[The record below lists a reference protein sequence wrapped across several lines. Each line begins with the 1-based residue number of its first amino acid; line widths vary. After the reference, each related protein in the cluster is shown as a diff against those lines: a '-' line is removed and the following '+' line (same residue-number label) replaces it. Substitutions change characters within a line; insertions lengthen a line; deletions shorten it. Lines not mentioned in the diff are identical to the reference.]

1 MKSGPLG
8 LIGSLAIIFLVLCC
22 PSNLDARAWLNGHIV
37 ELRSDGFSL
46 ETRYYRIAIHT
57 TPHTKVRCK
66 KQPLSLADLAAQ
78 DLITVEG
85 VSMKDGSVMATKI
98 TIHRDWPRCSE
109 IKGQKPCHC
118 KC

>member
-1 MKSGPLG
+1 MKSRPLE

-37 ELRSDGFSL
+37 EVRSDGFSL

-57 TPHTKVRCK
+57 TLDTKVRCK
-66 KQPLSLADLAAQ
+66 KQPLSLADLDAQ

-109 IKGQKPCHC
+109 IKGPKPCHC